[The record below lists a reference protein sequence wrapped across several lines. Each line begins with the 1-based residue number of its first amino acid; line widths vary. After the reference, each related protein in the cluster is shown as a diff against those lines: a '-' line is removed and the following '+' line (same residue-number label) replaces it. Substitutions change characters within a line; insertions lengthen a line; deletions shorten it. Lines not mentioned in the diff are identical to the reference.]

1 MSHSRVSKSWI
12 IKCKRVFTNENKF
25 SSFNTF
31 HDEKKH
37 ATFFQRDRILNS
49 SRWICLVHV
58 TRTSLLYLRDSHDQ
72 ARVRLAIKVK
82 VKSGNFQTP
91 PLNHASVP
99 DLRYIEIGEIVVSC
113 LENMTFYDYHSYID
127 LSKKI
132 EFFFPLSYFIS
143 FVNSVLFFFFLFSN
157 ETLFLAWKTF
167 KLYRDI
173 WKKIWTLSFIIHVY
187 WYCTLYVCPLSWINT
202 LCANKS
208 ESRSIEN
215 PYN

>member
-37 ATFFQRDRILNS
+37 AMFFQRDRILNS

-132 EFFFPLSYFIS
+132 EFFSLYPILFPSWIRS
-143 FVNSVLFFFFLFSN
+143 FFFFFYFPTKHCFSLGKRSN
-157 ETLFLAWKTF
+157 YIAIFERKFE
-167 KLYRDI
+167 LY
-173 WKKIWTLSFIIHVY
+173 L
-187 WYCTLYVCPLSWINT
+187 L
-202 LCANKS
+202 
-208 ESRSIEN
+208 
-215 PYN
+215 

>member
-12 IKCKRVFTNENKF
+12 IKCERVFTNENKF

-31 HDEKKH
+31 HDEKKR

-113 LENMTFYDYHSYID
+113 LENMTFYDYRYID

-132 EFFFPLSYFIS
+132 EFFSPPILFYFLRE
-143 FVNSVLFFFFLFSN
+143 FDPFFFFFFLFSN

-173 WKKIWTLSFIIHVY
+173 WKKISSEFE
-187 WYCTLYVCPLSWINT
+187 
-202 LCANKS
+202 LCLL
-208 ESRSIEN
+208 
-215 PYN
+215 

>member
-132 EFFFPLSYFIS
+132 EFFSLYPILFPSWIRS
-143 FVNSVLFFFFLFSN
+143 FFFFSIFQRNIVSRLENIQIISRYLKENLNFVFYN
-157 ETLFLAWKTF
+157 TRILI
-167 KLYRDI
+167 LYIVR
-173 WKKIWTLSFIIHVY
+173 LSTVM
-187 WYCTLYVCPLSWINT
+187 N
-202 LCANKS
+202 
-208 ESRSIEN
+208 
-215 PYN
+215 

>member
-143 FVNSVLFFFFLFSN
+143 FVNSVLFFFFSIFQRNIVSRLENVQIISRYLKENLNFVFYN
-157 ETLFLAWKTF
+157 TRILI
-167 KLYRDI
+167 LYIVR
-173 WKKIWTLSFIIHVY
+173 LSTVM
-187 WYCTLYVCPLSWINT
+187 NT